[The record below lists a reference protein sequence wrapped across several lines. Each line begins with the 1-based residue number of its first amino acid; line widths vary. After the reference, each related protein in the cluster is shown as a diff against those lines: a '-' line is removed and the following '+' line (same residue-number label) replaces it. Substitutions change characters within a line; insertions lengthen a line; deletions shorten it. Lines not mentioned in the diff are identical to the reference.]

1 MPGHDAVSLL
11 AATREALAAC
21 SPDLDVTAVQ
31 LDTPLAALFFDSL
44 MAVSFIA
51 HLESQLGV
59 DDLPFEQ
66 WLREFSERTDF
77 LTVGG
82 LVAWLASLPLVQAAR
97 TKR

>member
-1 MPGHDAVSLL
+1 MAGRDTANLL

-21 SPDLDVTAVQ
+21 SPDLDIAAVQ

-51 HLESQLGV
+51 RLEGLLGV
-59 DDLPFEQ
+59 TDLPFEQ

-82 LVAWLASLPLVQAAR
+82 LVAWLASLPQVQAATAR
-97 TKR
+97 R